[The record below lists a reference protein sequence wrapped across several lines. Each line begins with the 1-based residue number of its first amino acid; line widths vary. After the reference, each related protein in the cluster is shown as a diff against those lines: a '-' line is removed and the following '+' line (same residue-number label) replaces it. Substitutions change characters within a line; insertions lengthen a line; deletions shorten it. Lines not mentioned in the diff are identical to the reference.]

1 MRDSDSNG
9 GGDAPSK
16 PLIPGIY
23 HYCDRLCPRC
33 QFSDRCLSYL
43 ARHDAFGAP
52 EPAGGGAALGR
63 SISLCFE
70 AVKEDDNEVEVDV
83 QEPCITPPGAED
95 AESDP
100 LVVAAREYA
109 LTAWRVTEA
118 LSVIVGEDGDPIVR
132 QALETITELAASV
145 ASKTFRA
152 VSGVS
157 IRPSERMNTQSD
169 SNGSAK
175 IARIVVGQSRE
186 AWRVLMEAGRATA
199 DGVPAAML
207 RTLDE
212 IDAGLAARFPWA
224 SSFVRPGFDTMDD
237 GP

>member
-1 MRDSDSNG
+1 MRDSDSNDS
-9 GGDAPSK
+9 GDPPSK

-33 QFSDRCLSYL
+33 RFSDRCLSYL
-43 ARHDAFGAP
+43 ARHDAFGTP
-52 EPAGGGAALGR
+52 EPTGAGAALRR

-70 AVKEDDNEVEVDV
+70 TVKEEDDEIEV
-83 QEPCITPPGAED
+83 QEPYITPPGAED

-118 LSVIVGEDGDPIVR
+118 LFVIVGEDGDPIVR

-152 VSGVS
+152 VSGVW
-157 IRPSERMNTQSD
+157 IRPSDRLNTQSD

-175 IARIVVGQSRE
+175 IARIVVGQSRD
-186 AWRVLMEAGRATA
+186 AWRVLTETGRATA
-199 DGVPAAML
+199 NGVPAAML
-207 RTLDE
+207 RALDE

-224 SSFVRPGFDTMDD
+224 SSFVRPGFDTMDE